1 MDGNNTIFQELI
13 LKQRKDCN
21 IDRKLTF
28 MDLKRVSKNLTVS
41 IFDVSQCSIWNG
53 YITNKKNSKTCYIN
67 FYFRQQ
73 KVALH
78 RLLYENYVDNLETNQ
93 YVKFTCLCKGRCC
106 NVNHMKTI
114 TKEKKNDKKKNK
126 LEDIDK
132 EKKDIIVDFD

>member
-13 LKQRKDCN
+13 LKQRQDCD
-21 IDRKLTF
+21 IDKKLTL
-28 MDLKRVSKNLTVS
+28 MDIKRVSKNISTS

-53 YITNKKNSKTCYIN
+53 YITNKKNSKICYIN

-78 RLLYENYVDNLETNQ
+78 RLLYENYVEDLETNQ
-93 YVKFTCLCKGRCC
+93 YIKFTCSCKGKCC
-106 NVNHMKTI
+106 NINHMKTI
-114 TKEKKNDKKKNK
+114 TKEKKTNDKNK
-126 LEDIDK
+126 LEDTTK

>member
-53 YITNKKNSKTCYIN
+53 YITNKKNSNSCYIN

-78 RLLYENYVDNLETNQ
+78 RLLYENFVNNLDSNQ
-93 YVKFTCLCKGRCC
+93 YIKFICSCKGRCC
-106 NVNHMKTI
+106 NINHMTTV
-114 TKEKKNDKKKNK
+114 TKEDNDESKKILNREKK
-126 LEDIDK
+126 L
-132 EKKDIIVDFD
+132 KKDIIVDFD

>member
-13 LKQRKDCN
+13 LKQRQDCD
-21 IDRKLTF
+21 IDKKLTL
-28 MDLKRVSKNLTVS
+28 MDIKRVSKNISTS

-78 RLLYENYVDNLETNQ
+78 RLLYENYVDNLDTDQ
-93 YVKFTCLCKGRCC
+93 YIKFTCPHKGKCC
-106 NVNHMKTI
+106 NINHMKTI
-114 TKEKKNDKKKNK
+114 TKDKNKKIK
-126 LEDIDK
+126 LEDTTK

>member
-1 MDGNNTIFQELI
+1 MDGDKTIFQELI
-13 LKQRKDCN
+13 LKQRHDCD
-21 IDRKLTF
+21 IDKKLTL
-28 MDLKRVSKNLTVS
+28 MDIKRVSKNISTS

-78 RLLYENYVDNLETNQ
+78 RLLYENYVNNLETNQ
-93 YVKFTCLCKGRCC
+93 YVKFTCSCKGKCC

-114 TKEKKNDKKKNK
+114 TKEKKNDKNK
-126 LEDIDK
+126 IKDKEK